1 MNIAERLKRET
12 AAAHRRIEELVSLE
26 ARVACVASYR
36 ALIVRFYGFYTEW
49 EPRLATI
56 LGADVFDAKRRKIE
70 LLRRDLRALGLRSR
84 DIDALPVCPCPI
96 RADESMRALGSM
108 YVLEGATLG
117 SVVIARLVERA
128 LGLDGES
135 GCAFFRCYGR
145 DTAWMWRAF
154 GATLIAKSTRSG
166 EDEIVASAEATF
178 EAFGEWMA
186 QAPDHP
192 ERLSRRPRREL
203 PSGRIG
209 ERCRR
214 S

>member
-12 AAAHRRIEELVSLE
+12 AAAHRRIEEIVSIE

-36 ALIVRFYGFYTEW
+36 ALVARFHGFYAEW
-49 EPRLATI
+49 EPQLATI

-70 LLRRDLRALGLRSR
+70 LLRRDLRALGFRSR
-84 DIDALPVCPCPI
+84 DIDGLPVCPCPI
-96 RADESMRALGSM
+96 RADEPLRALGSM

-117 SVVIARLVERA
+117 SVAIARLVERA

-145 DTAWMWRAF
+145 DTASMWRAF
-154 GATLIAKSTRSG
+154 GATLIANSTPSG

-178 EAFGEWMA
+178 EAFGGWMS
-186 QAPDHP
+186 QAPDHLP
-192 ERLSRRPRREL
+192 ERL
-203 PSGRIG
+203 
-209 ERCRR
+209 
-214 S
+214 

>member
-96 RADESMRALGSM
+96 RADESMRALGALYQSM
-108 YVLEGATLG
+108 KSLG
-117 SVVIARLVERA
+117 
-128 LGLDGES
+128 GQ
-135 GCAFFRCYGR
+135 
-145 DTAWMWRAF
+145 T
-154 GATLIAKSTRSG
+154 
-166 EDEIVASAEATF
+166 VASLSP
-178 EAFGEWMA
+178 AFSGSTHLSPSWMSVPKRMIVNGVWVVFFTSLWNR
-186 QAPDHP
+186 Q
-192 ERLSRRPRREL
+192 R
-203 PSGRIG
+203 
-209 ERCRR
+209 
-214 S
+214 